1 MNRSN
6 FTVRLPLF
14 LERSGNMCIVI
25 ICYSVC
31 GVINFETF
39 LSFLIKLLS
48 CVAKNSEQR
57 FKYLKS
63 QKSFLGE
70 TKIFFISFN
79 LLIARNCLRPESG
92 PLKHLTALAMNC

>member
-48 CVAKNSEQR
+48 CVPKISEQK
-57 FKYLKS
+57 FKYLKI
-63 QKSFLGE
+63 QKSFQGE
-70 TKIFFISFN
+70 IKSIFHQF
-79 LLIARNCLRPESG
+79 
-92 PLKHLTALAMNC
+92 